1 MQDYKDRVYGC
12 WTGKC
17 LGGAIG
23 MAYEGVPYQ
32 PQLTEED
39 IVVQDVPND
48 DLELQLVWLM
58 GLRKYGLS
66 LDHKAFGKIWLE
78 HIPHGVDE
86 YPWRPQSE
94 RGTCLRQAAGKTTS
108 LQTAGAAIRSEIW
121 AGSLRRASGRGRLL
135 RLA

>member
-66 LDHKAFGKIWLE
+66 LDHKAFGKI
-78 HIPHGVDE
+78 
-86 YPWRPQSE
+86 
-94 RGTCLRQAAGKTTS
+94 
-108 LQTAGAAIRSEIW
+108 
-121 AGSLRRASGRGRLL
+121 
-135 RLA
+135 